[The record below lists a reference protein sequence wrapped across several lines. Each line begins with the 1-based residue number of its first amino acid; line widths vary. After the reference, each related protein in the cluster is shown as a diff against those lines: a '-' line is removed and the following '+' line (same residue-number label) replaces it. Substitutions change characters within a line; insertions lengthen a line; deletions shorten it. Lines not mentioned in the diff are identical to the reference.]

1 MATVLGVVMGLGS
14 SEISNW
20 RRDRRTKKRKIN
32 STRTLIFL
40 ENERNMELLKDFWY
54 KLNKEDEYI
63 VEDEFKIKMAHRL
76 IKMPMPSWN
85 EIMWKN
91 QASLLAIT
99 FRDTEII
106 AISSFNNCLEVL
118 RSIYSKL
125 IDLDTKDREYNST
138 YGSSGVELSALP
150 KSTRFHEEAPGLWDE
165 FEKITLKLIENGNPL
180 TKINK

>member
-1 MATVLGVVMGLGS
+1 MGLAS
-14 SEISNW
+14 SELSNW

-40 ENERNMELLKDFWY
+40 ENERNMDLLKEFWY
-54 KLNKEDEYI
+54 KLNKTEEYEAED
-63 VEDEFKIKMAHRL
+63 DELKIKMAHRL

-85 EIMWKN
+85 EIMWRN

-99 FRDTEII
+99 FRDKEII
-106 AISSFNNCLEVL
+106 DISSFNDCLEVL

-125 IDLDTKDREYNST
+125 IDLDTKDREYNSS
-138 YGSSGVELSALP
+138 YGSSGVELSSIP

-165 FEKITLKLIENGNPL
+165 FKQISLKLIEKGNPL
-180 TKINK
+180 MK